1 MLKIDGVSKT
11 FPPAA
16 GLLRL
21 LMRTASD
28 TPVVALSDVSFSVA
42 PGEVVGLVGPNGAGK
57 STLFRI
63 VATLLE
69 PSAGSVSVDGFDS
82 ATDPAEIRRR
92 IGLVLEGARGVY
104 GRLSGLDNLEF
115 FGVMAGLDRAA
126 ARRRGAELLELFG
139 LAGRDR
145 RVFGYS
151 SGMRVRLALARALMV
166 DPPFLLLDEPTRSLD
181 PKASG
186 EVLGLVRELA
196 AAGRAVLF
204 ATHRLDEVR
213 AVCDRAVVLTGGR
226 VRFDGD
232 PTAVDLVAFMEDS
245 R

>member
-1 MLKIDGVSKT
+1 MLTIDGVSKT
-11 FPPAA
+11 YPPAT
-16 GLLRL
+16 GLWRL

-28 TPVVALSDVSFSVA
+28 TPVRALSDVSFAVA

-69 PSAGSVSVDGFDS
+69 PSAGTVTVDGFDL
-82 ATDPAEIRRR
+82 AAAPEQIRRR
-92 IGLVLEGARGVY
+92 IGLVLEGARGTY
-104 GRLSGLDNLEF
+104 GRLTGLDNLEF
-115 FGVMAGLDRAA
+115 FGVMAGMDRAA
-126 ARRRGAELLELFG
+126 ARRRGAELLEIFD

-151 SGMRVRLALARALMV
+151 SGMRVRLALARALIA

-181 PKASG
+181 PKGSV
-186 EVLGLVRELA
+186 EVMALIRELA
-196 AAGRAVLF
+196 ASGRAVLF

-213 AVCDRAVVLTGGR
+213 TGCDRAVVLTAGR

-232 PTAVDLVAFMEDS
+232 PNGADLVGLMEETP
-245 R
+245 